1 MKIAL
6 VYPRGNKLS
15 SKFRNILDTRPKTTL
30 IPLGMLYMVAN
41 SGLDVDSHNG
51 IIIPKTHKASK
62 QVVDLA
68 HYVIQKWFAVKE
80 KYL

>member
-1 MKIAL
+1 MHTL
-6 VYPRGNKLS
+6 KLDHAS
-15 SKFRNILDTRPKTTL
+15 VNRLFMFAGSKMYEEI
-30 IPLGMLYMVAN
+30 IS
-41 SGLDVDSHNG
+41 SGLDVYSHNG